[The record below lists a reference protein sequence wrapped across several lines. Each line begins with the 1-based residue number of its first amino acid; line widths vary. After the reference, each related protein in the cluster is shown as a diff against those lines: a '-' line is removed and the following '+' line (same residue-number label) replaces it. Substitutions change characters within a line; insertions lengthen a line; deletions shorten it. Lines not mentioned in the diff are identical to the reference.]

1 MGGLSLI
8 LAQPF
13 KFKRNLIAFIISQ
26 EGCFF
31 CCFLLA
37 GRAVWKLN
45 VTALVWRGTP
55 NWQGGSVKSG
65 QKHIKQTNCST
76 DKVEVDQKPAQ

>member
-26 EGCFF
+26 IAFF
-31 CCFLLA
+31 PLSF
-37 GRAVWKLN
+37 GRESCVEIKCQDTYVREAHLGKN
-45 VTALVWRGTP
+45 M
-55 NWQGGSVKSG
+55 G
-65 QKHIKQTNCST
+65 QQTGR
-76 DKVEVDQKPAQ
+76 VGP

>member
-31 CCFLLA
+31 FCCCLLA
-37 GRAVWKLN
+37 DRAVWKLN

-65 QKHIKQTNCST
+65 QKHININCST